1 MPVPEETER
10 QFGKG
15 KTQTEES
22 AVEETERTFA
32 VKMNKENGRITLNK
46 ELLRGN

>member
-1 MPVPEETER
+1 MPLPEETER

-22 AVEETERTFA
+22 AVEETERKFA
-32 VKMNKENGRITLNK
+32 VEMNKDGKIRLNK

>member
-15 KTQTEES
+15 KTQEKES
-22 AVEETERTFA
+22 PVEETERTFA
-32 VKMNKENGRITLNK
+32 VEMNKDGKIRLNK